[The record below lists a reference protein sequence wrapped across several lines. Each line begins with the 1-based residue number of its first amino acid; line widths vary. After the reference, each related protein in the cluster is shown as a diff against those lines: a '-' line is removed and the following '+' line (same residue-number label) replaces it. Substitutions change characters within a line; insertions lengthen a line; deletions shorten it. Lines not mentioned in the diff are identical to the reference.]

1 VTQKGDVLAN
11 DRTYAMRA
19 ACDCGTCVVE
29 AKQPPKVRFNCHC
42 TLCQAFTGDAYSDMM
57 VVPASRAVVKNEDW
71 INYKK
76 YKKFRFPPP
85 NLSRGRCRKC
95 GKPFIETWGFGRN
108 HVLLFVRAARF
119 ERPELLPA
127 LEAHMFYEHRVR
139 DIDDG
144 IPKHEGYFASE
155 WAMAKMIVHAMSNGP
170 EF

>member
-1 VTQKGDVLAN
+1 
-11 DRTYAMRA
+11 MRRRSEA
-19 ACDCGTCVVE
+19 GTDGSL
-29 AKQPPKVRFNCHC
+29 QLPLHDLPGLHRRRLLGHD
-42 TLCQAFTGDAYSDMM
+42 GRSG
-57 VVPASRAVVKNEDW
+57 VPGCRENEDW
-71 INYKK
+71 INYQK

-127 LEAHMFYEHRVR
+127 PETHMFYEHRVR

-155 WAMAKMIVHAMSNGP
+155 WAMAKMIVHAMSNGR